1 MRVVN
6 YTNARN
12 SLRQLIDEV
21 VEHDEE
27 IIITTRDEKSVLM
40 VPLERYSLNHARI
53 LEDIAASLTQME
65 RGETVELDEAFEK
78 AKDAYRRS

>member
-53 LEDIAASLTQME
+53 LKDIAASLTQME
-65 RGETVELDEAFEK
+65 QGETVELDEAFKK
-78 AKDAYRRS
+78 AKDAYRQS